1 MHSLFR
7 KCAICLWGGG
17 NRYNSHRNIYT
28 ELFAIL
34 LTRGYS
40 YRKEFAPRDRKRP
53 APRWRKS
60 FPATGRKILSVCK
73 DCLPLQNGAKPF
85 KFYCVLIIIKSRTS
99 KDCLCEPRMFFL
111 PKATDNFLIFPQKQG
126 MLRILFMGTDKLSGE
141 ATLSNCFASIL
152 KKKIYSK
159 RKAFA
164 PLYLL
169 GKKKNLLKF
178 LPSMLSI
185 NGAHISSKSSDGD
198 DSW

>member
-1 MHSLFR
+1 MCNLPLGR
-7 KCAICLWGGG
+7 LWGGG
-17 NRYNSHRNIYT
+17 NRYNSQRNIYI

-40 YRKEFAPRDRKRP
+40 YRKEFAPRDRKQP

-111 PKATDNFLIFPQKQG
+111 PKATDNFIFPQKQG
-126 MLRILFMGTDKLSGE
+126 MLRILFMGNDNLSGE
-141 ATLSNCFASIL
+141 ATLSELFCLHSEKKSFL
-152 KKKIYSK
+152 KGKYLLPFTFWEKKK
-159 RKAFA
+159 
-164 PLYLL
+164 
-169 GKKKNLLKF
+169 KKSAEIF
-178 LPSMLSI
+178 TP
-185 NGAHISSKSSDGD
+185 AC
-198 DSW
+198 